1 MLNLDIH
8 KVTSVEVQ
16 KIFTFTMGDGTI
28 FHNREIVI
36 TQKDG
41 KEIIIKLFTDD
52 DGIDQLVPTVSHQT
66 EIVK

>member
-8 KVTSVEVQ
+8 QVTSVEIQ

-28 FHNREIVI
+28 FHNREIVV

-41 KEIIIKLFTDD
+41 KKLTIKLFTDE
-52 DGIDQLVPTVSHQT
+52 DGIEQIIPTVST
-66 EIVK
+66 DKEIVK

>member
-1 MLNLDIH
+1 MLSLDIFQ
-8 KVTSVEVQ
+8 VTSVEVQ
-16 KIFTFTMGDGTI
+16 KIFTFTMGDGSI

-41 KEIIIKLFTDD
+41 TEMIIKLFTDD

>member
-8 KVTSVEVQ
+8 QVTSVEIQ

>member
-8 KVTSVEVQ
+8 QVTSVEVQ

-41 KEIIIKLFTDD
+41 KEMIIKLFTDED
-52 DGIDQLVPTVSHQT
+52 EIEQIIPSVST
-66 EIVK
+66 DKEIVK

>member
-1 MLNLDIH
+1 MLSLDIFQ
-8 KVTSVEVQ
+8 VTSVEVQ
-16 KIFTFTMGDGTI
+16 KIFTFTMGDGSI

-41 KEIIIKLFTDD
+41 TEMIIKLFTDG
-52 DGIDQLVPTVSHQT
+52 DGIDQLVPTVSQQT

>member
-8 KVTSVEVQ
+8 QVTAVEVQ

-28 FHNREIVI
+28 FHNREIVV

-41 KEIIIKLFTDD
+41 KEMIIKLFTDD
-52 DGIDQLVPTVSHQT
+52 DEIEQIIPSVST
-66 EIVK
+66 DKEIVK

>member
-8 KVTSVEVQ
+8 QVTSVEVQ
-16 KIFTFTMGDGTI
+16 KIFTFTMGDGSI

-41 KEIIIKLFTDD
+41 TEMIIKLFTDD